1 MAATVDGG
9 GDDKKE
15 EGVALGK
22 FNYLHFWD
30 MEINDLPLT
39 VYDMWALICL

>member
-15 EGVALGK
+15 EGVAPGK
-22 FNYLHFWD
+22 FNYL
-30 MEINDLPLT
+30 PL
-39 VYDMWALICL
+39 L